1 MALPHTWYLLLL
13 PSTSAQPLGL
23 RVAGVMTRT
32 WELHTIEAHE
42 GKAEVTHRI
51 FAFEAMLP
59 LSSKNTP
66 HNRKNLKLG
75 IK

>member
-1 MALPHTWYLLLL
+1 
-13 PSTSAQPLGL
+13 
-23 RVAGVMTRT
+23 MTQT
-32 WELHTIEAHE
+32 WEQCTIEAPK
-42 GKAEVTHRI
+42 GEVEFVHRI

>member
-1 MALPHTWYLLLL
+1 
-13 PSTSAQPLGL
+13 
-23 RVAGVMTRT
+23 MTGTR
-32 WELHTIEAHE
+32 EQYSIEAPK
-42 GKAEVTHRI
+42 GRAESVHRI

-59 LSSKNTP
+59 LSSKNIP